1 MRRKLSKKRTREQE
15 IYTPYFKIIIIGD
28 SRIGKTQLL
37 HRLNDEQ
44 FQEKYF
50 PTFGLDF
57 RIKSITGDN
66 QQSCDLQL
74 IDISGEKNKIYETI
88 EKDLVKSANALIC
101 VFDISDEYSVIKA
114 VEIKEEYEK
123 LIGDR
128 AFKLWYLI
136 GTKKDKDFKDK
147 KIPSQYKD
155 LFDKYYEVSSKT
167 SKSSEFKKILDDLV
181 VDLNR
186 ANRECR
192 FINEDDMDKEPFEFD
207 FEKAHG
213 NVFDEQ
219 CEIF

>member
-1 MRRKLSKKRTREQE
+1 MRRRLSKKRTREQE
-15 IYTPYFKIIIIGD
+15 IYTPYFKIIIIGE

-37 HRLNDEQ
+37 HRLNGEQ

-57 RIKSITGDN
+57 RIKSITLDN

-88 EKDLVKSANALIC
+88 ENDLVKSANAFIC

-114 VEIKEEYEK
+114 VEIKEEYNK
-123 LIGDR
+123 LING
-128 AFKLWYLI
+128 AYKLWYLI
-136 GTKKDKDFKDK
+136 GTKKDKDIKDN
-147 KIPSQYKD
+147 KIPSQYKG

-167 SKSSEFKKILDDLV
+167 SKSTEFEKILEDIV
-181 VDLNR
+181 KDLNQ
-186 ANRECR
+186 ANREYR
-192 FINEDDMDKEPFEFD
+192 FINNDDMDNEPFELD
-207 FEKAHG
+207 FEKDHG

-219 CEIF
+219 CEII